1 VIYIALGFLLLGLLV
16 GGAGMKRMGRLA
28 GKAWRPGAGFLALLA
43 FVAAALFAVR
53 ENVPVAVVLALI
65 GLSLTLSVRRERH
78 AARQNERT
86 TPAVR
91 DMGVEQ
97 AASILGVAP
106 EASEAEV
113 QAAYLRLIRRVHP
126 DAGGAEGL
134 AAQLNAARDVMAR
147 RGR

>member
-16 GGAGMKRMGRLA
+16 GGAGMRRMGRMA

-43 FVAAALFAVR
+43 FVGAAMFAIR

-65 GLSLTLSVRRERH
+65 GLSLTLSIRRERH
-78 AARQNERT
+78 AARQNERP

-106 EASEAEV
+106 DASDEVV

-134 AAQLNAARDVMAR
+134 AAQLNAARDTMAR

>member
-1 VIYIALGFLLLGLLV
+1 MSLPNDPRALKTALARYQRPSHGRSILEILITAAPLVLL
-16 GGAGMKRMGRLA
+16 
-28 GKAWRPGAGFLALLA
+28 W
-43 FVAAALFAVR
+43 AAALFAVR

-78 AARQNERT
+78 AARQNERSA
-86 TPAVR
+86 PMRPPGR

-106 EASEAEV
+106 DASEADV

-126 DAGGAEGL
+126 DAGGAGQAFIMRL
-134 AAQLNAARDVMAR
+134 R
-147 RGR
+147 